1 MEEIIDEGFGTWSK
15 DVQFEEIEA
24 YLISSQRKFVKYR
37 LNIFY
42 LNRVSFCLSN
52 LELCLFSAGLI

>member
-42 LNRVSFCLSN
+42 LNRVSFL
-52 LELCLFSAGLI
+52 LI